1 MRTLS
6 FTLRFLFMCT
16 LTCLLGPVAT
26 AQSATSEDIES
37 VPMPIKGEVEEPVV
51 DIPLAIDET
60 ETDGSSL
67 WAVQGGLGL
76 FLT

>member
-1 MRTLS
+1 
-6 FTLRFLFMCT
+6 MCT

-51 DIPLAIDET
+51 DIPLCRVIAIDET